1 MTTVEELKEQLI
13 EKEKENQALKAKLV
27 NKPSTYEI
35 PLNEKGKSRLEETT
49 TVLVDLENLDRS
61 IAISLPDRDENGNM
75 IRAIERNGEY
85 ENHCW
90 KGDKQNRLFI
100 RVESRGSRYLAF
112 SLTGDADPWEENRTP
127 KESQQTVSTNRA

>member
-1 MTTVEELKEQLI
+1 MATIEELAEQLMEQQEI
-13 EKEKENQALKAKLV
+13 NKALEAQLV
-27 NKPSTYEI
+27 NKPSTYVI

-75 IRAIERNGEY
+75 IKAIEHNGGY
-85 ENHCW
+85 ENYCW

-112 SLTGDADPWEENRTP
+112 SLTGDADPWEDNRTP
-127 KESQQTVSTNRA
+127 KESQQTAVANKA